1 MVRKYKKSDY
11 NEVSSW
17 FHERS
22 IEITEAY
29 LPETGFIVPGVAA
42 GFIYKTDS
50 NFCIFEC
57 FIANR
62 NKTYAERETA
72 LTKIVSCMIGEA
84 KEMGFE
90 RVYGFATSQNMIR
103 RGMEQGFKFLET
115 CSMIERIL

>member
-17 FHERS
+17 FQDRNIDISEG
-22 IEITEAY
+22 Y
-29 LPETGFIVPGVAA
+29 LPETGFIAPGVAA
-42 GFIYKTDS
+42 GFIYKTDA

-62 NKTYAERETA
+62 DKSYEEREAA
-72 LTKIVSCMIGEA
+72 LTKIVSSMIGEA

-90 RVYGFATSQNMIR
+90 RVYGFATSQTMIR

-115 CSMIERIL
+115 